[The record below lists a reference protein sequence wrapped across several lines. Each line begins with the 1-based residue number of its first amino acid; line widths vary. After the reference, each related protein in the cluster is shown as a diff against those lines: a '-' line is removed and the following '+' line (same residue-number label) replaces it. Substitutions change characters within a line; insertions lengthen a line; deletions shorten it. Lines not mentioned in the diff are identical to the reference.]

1 MASAQAM
8 EKEGALEANLAAPR
22 GWLLLAGL
30 LVANVALALGPWF
43 VRLADSGPVAAGFWR
58 LLLPLPFFVLMARRT
73 GQSLGGIPC
82 RTMFWIWLGAITFGL
97 DLAAWHV
104 GIEYTRLGNAALF
117 GNSGSLVVMFW
128 GFIMARHLP
137 HRFEWLAIA
146 FALAG
151 TAILMGRS
159 LEISTATLI
168 GDLFCLAAGLLYAV
182 YLITL
187 QDARKHIGA
196 WSLLVW
202 VSLFACPLLLALAI
216 ALGEPVW
223 PQQWGPLVAL
233 AFFSQIVGQGLLV
246 WVLRHFSPLVIGL
259 ALLTQPAVAA
269 LTGYAVFGEV
279 LSPLDL
285 LGMAMVGGALVI
297 ARARRG

>member
-1 MASAQAM
+1 M
-8 EKEGALEANLAAPR
+8 EKQGALEANLVTPR
-22 GWLLLAGL
+22 SWLLLAAL
-30 LVANVALALGPWF
+30 LIANVALALGPWF

-58 LLLPLPFFVLMARRT
+58 LFLALPFFALMAHRT
-73 GQSLGGIPC
+73 GQRLGSIPR
-82 RTMFWIWLGAITFGL
+82 RTMFWIWLGAVTFGL

-117 GNSGSLVVMFW
+117 GNSGSLVLMFW
-128 GFIMARHLP
+128 GFFVARHLP
-137 HRFEWLAIA
+137 RRAEWLAIA
-146 FALAG
+146 FALVG

-187 QDARKHIGA
+187 KDARKDIGG

-202 VSLFACPLLLALAI
+202 VSLFACPLLLALAAI
-216 ALGEPVW
+216 LGEPIW
-223 PQQWGPLVAL
+223 PGDWGPLVAL
-233 AFFSQIVGQGLLV
+233 AFFSQIVGQGLLI
-246 WVLRHFSPLVIGL
+246 WVLRHFSSLVIGL

-279 LSPLDL
+279 LTGLDL
-285 LGMAMVGGALVI
+285 LGMVMVGGALAI
-297 ARARRG
+297 ARGRRG

>member
-1 MASAQAM
+1 M

-73 GQSLGGIPC
+73 GQSLGGIPR

-128 GFIMARHLP
+128 GFIIARHLP
-137 HRFEWLAIA
+137 HRFEWLAIL
-146 FALAG
+146 FALTG

-202 VSLFACPLLLALAI
+202 VSLFACPLLLALALM
-216 ALGEPVW
+216 LGEPVW